1 MDAVDL
7 SYDTLQS
14 DDDDD
19 DDSLL
24 HVPHLQ
30 RTVYCQYPISNAIS
44 RIPSLL
50 TLL

>member
-14 DDDDD
+14 DDD